1 MKRYILFTIFLLLV
15 TNPHLFADQR
25 FQEANLFYQNG
36 EYENA
41 ISAYEEIIDSGV
53 ESSEVY
59 YNLGNSY
66 YRFGAL
72 PSSILNYER
81 ALLLAPQDNDVRYN
95 LNLAYSQI
103 TDKIEPVGH
112 FFISK
117 WFASIRNAA
126 DSDTW
131 ALVSILT
138 FSLFL
143 VGMLF
148 FFFSQKSSLRK
159 LTFFIAV
166 WALLSSIITFS
177 YSHTQKQRLI
187 NREQAIVFTPSVTV
201 KSAPQGGGTDLF
213 VLHEGT
219 KVKILQ
225 TIDQYHEIMLQDG
238 SVGWM
243 PISSV
248 EII

>member
-1 MKRYILFTIFLLLV
+1 MKRNIILTIIILLV
-15 TNPHLFADQR
+15 TNLHLLADQR

-36 EYENA
+36 EYGNA
-41 ISAYEEIIDSGV
+41 INSYESIINSGV
-53 ESSEVY
+53 ESSEIY

-66 YRFGAL
+66 YREGAL
-72 PSSILNYER
+72 PSAILNYER

-126 DSDTW
+126 DSNTW

-143 VGMLF
+143 IGMLF
-148 FFFSQKSSLRK
+148 FFFSQKTGLRK
-159 LTFFIAV
+159 LTFFIAL

-187 NREQAIVFTPSVTV
+187 NREHAIVFSPSVTV

-213 VLHEGT
+213 VIHEGT
-219 KVKILQ
+219 KVKIMQ
-225 TIDQYHEIMLQDG
+225 TLNNWHEIMLQDG

>member
-1 MKRYILFTIFLLLV
+1 MKRNIILTIIILLV
-15 TNPHLFADQR
+15 SNLHLLADQR
-25 FQEANLFYQNG
+25 FQEANLLYQNG

-41 ISAYEEIIDSGV
+41 IASYEDIIDSGV
-53 ESSEVY
+53 ESSELY

-66 YRFGAL
+66 YRQGVL
-72 PSSILNYER
+72 PSAILNYER

-131 ALVSILT
+131 ALVSIIT
-138 FSLFL
+138 FTLFL

-148 FFFSQKSSLRK
+148 FFFSQRAGLRK
-159 LTFFIAV
+159 LTFFIAL

-177 YSHTQKQRLI
+177 YFHTQKQRLI
-187 NREQAIVFTPSVTV
+187 NREQAIVFSPSVTV

-225 TIDQYHEIMLQDG
+225 TLNNWHEIMLQDG

>member
-1 MKRYILFTIFLLLV
+1 MKRNIILTIIILLV
-15 TNPHLFADQR
+15 TNLHLLADQR

-36 EYENA
+36 EYGNA
-41 ISAYEEIIDSGV
+41 INSYESIINSGV
-53 ESSEVY
+53 ESSEIY

-66 YRFGAL
+66 YREGAL
-72 PSSILNYER
+72 PSAILNYER

-131 ALVSILT
+131 ALVSIIT

-143 VGMLF
+143 MGMLF
-148 FFFSQKSSLRK
+148 FFFSQKTGLRK
-159 LTFFIAV
+159 FTFFIAL

-187 NREQAIVFTPSVTV
+187 NREHAIVFSSSVTV

-225 TIDQYHEIMLQDG
+225 TLDQYHEIMLQDG

>member
-1 MKRYILFTIFLLLV
+1 MKRNIIFTIIILLV
-15 TNPHLFADQR
+15 TNLHLLADQR

-41 ISAYEEIIDSGV
+41 INTYENIINSGV
-53 ESSEVY
+53 ESSEIY

-66 YRFGAL
+66 YREGAL
-72 PSSILNYER
+72 PSAILNYER

-103 TDKIEPVGH
+103 TDKIEPIDH

-117 WFASIRNAA
+117 WFASIRNVA

-131 ALVSILT
+131 ALVSIVT

-143 VGMLF
+143 IGMLF
-148 FFFSQKSSLRK
+148 FFFSQKTGLRK
-159 LTFFIAV
+159 LTFFIAL

-187 NREQAIVFTPSVTV
+187 NREHAIVFSPSVTV

-213 VLHEGT
+213 VIHEGT
-219 KVKILQ
+219 KVKIMQ
-225 TIDQYHEIMLQDG
+225 TLNNWHEIMLQDG